1 MRCSLYI
8 LIVLLI
14 WSCKKESDVI
24 NPEYKTITESVYAS
38 VTIQPDSLYNAY
50 SIVSG
55 ILDKNFVNEGDM
67 VSKNQSILHI
77 INKVP
82 QVTVDNAKL
91 SLQLAQKNYTGD
103 AAVLTGIED
112 EISAATIKFE
122 NDSINYERQKNLWL
136 QKIGSKA
143 EYDNKKLNYELSQK
157 NLQQLQNK
165 YQRTKNELQTTIQ
178 QANNNLRTSI
188 LTNKDFTIKSK
199 IDGKVY
205 ALNKEPGEIV
215 TTMEPLATIGSASV
229 FVMEMLV
236 DEVDI
241 VKISL
246 NQKVIITLDA
256 YNTNVFLGKVS
267 KIYPKKDERNQTFK
281 VEARFD
287 EQPDVL
293 YPGLSGEA
301 NIIIATKENVLT
313 IPKDYLI
320 SNTKI
325 KTDEGIVDIK
335 TGLQNMEYI
344 EVTDGLTEN
353 SRIYKPKL

>member
-103 AAVLTGIED
+103 AAVLTGIKD

-143 EYDNKKLNYELSQK
+143 DYDNKKLNYELSQK

-205 ALNKEPGEIV
+205 ALNKEPGEII

-256 YNTNVFLGKVS
+256 YNRNVFLGKVS

-281 VEARFD
+281 VEARFE

-313 IPKDYLI
+313 IPKEYLI
-320 SNTKI
+320 SDTKI

-344 EVTDGLTEN
+344 EITDGLTEN